1 MTEMTKTARTET
13 RDEQEQRAE
22 TRDEWEKTLQLIG
35 VVGLSQLASDLADF
49 GVMFE
54 FLVRGAVLYYSSSR
68 FPSIISYEIVYKFSI
83 ANCTN
88 SLLSGFL
95 VPPPT
100 IYRRVASYEDPEDFR
115 QDVREAQTT
124 KLLLVMVRCIWWW
137 SDDLTQH
144 LFLGGSSFNLRLG
157 LLLVVARCICSFNLG
172 MGLVLVVIC
181 SSDLGLGLVLVVICS
196 SGLRLGLVLV
206 VVCSSDLGGAKPTR
220 A

>member
-115 QDVREAQTT
+115 QDVR
-124 KLLLVMVRCIWWW
+124 LLLAPV
-137 SDDLTQH
+137 
-144 LFLGGSSFNLRLG
+144 RLG
-157 LLLVVARCICSFNLG
+157 TEAFSLAAGKLETNG
-172 MGLVLVVIC
+172 NGLPTPPSSTDVQNRVLQAAAKHE
-181 SSDLGLGLVLVVICS
+181 SQPSDTEGIQEQSLKPLAPMNENV
-196 SGLRLGLVLV
+196 
-206 VVCSSDLGGAKPTR
+206 DLSEA
-220 A
+220 